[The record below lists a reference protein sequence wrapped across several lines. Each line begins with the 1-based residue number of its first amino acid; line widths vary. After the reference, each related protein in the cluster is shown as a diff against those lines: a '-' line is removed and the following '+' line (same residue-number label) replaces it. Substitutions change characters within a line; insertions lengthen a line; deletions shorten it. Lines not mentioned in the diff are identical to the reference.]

1 MFVIM
6 GHKGSKLTQEEMREL
21 LKCTYCKFMILSNY
35 LVVSVKTVFEL
46 DLIWCICLL
55 QR

>member
-21 LKCTYCKFMILSNY
+21 LKCTYCKFMILLITLL
-35 LVVSVKTVFEL
+35 LVSETVFEL